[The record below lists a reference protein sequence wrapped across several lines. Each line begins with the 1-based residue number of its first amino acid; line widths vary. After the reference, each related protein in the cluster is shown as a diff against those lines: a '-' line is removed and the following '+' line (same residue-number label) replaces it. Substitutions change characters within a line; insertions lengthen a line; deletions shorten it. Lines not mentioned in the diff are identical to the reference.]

1 LVIDVLLVCTGN
13 ICRSPMAEAI
23 LRRHLAAHGVEARV
37 TSAGTMNWA
46 RPPTDEAIAV
56 MNEHGLDI
64 IAHRSRP
71 LSAATVAD
79 ADLILGMTRTHVDVA
94 ATQGGDGV
102 AARTFLVGEA
112 ARLAERVG
120 PRQDGE
126 SVASWVQRLDAARD
140 TRHGRAVDE
149 IADPVG
155 ESIDFYRVTA
165 TTLDRHLQALAPLL
179 AGRARSIR
187 SEPSGGP

>member
-1 LVIDVLLVCTGN
+1 LVIYILLVCTGN

-23 LRRHLAAHGVEARV
+23 LRRHLAAQGVEARV

-64 IAHRSRP
+64 VAHRSRP
-71 LSAATVAD
+71 LSAEILAG
-79 ADLILGMTRTHVDVA
+79 ADLVLGMTRTHVDVVS
-94 ATQGGDGV
+94 TQGGDSVGT
-102 AARTFLVGEA
+102 RTFLVGEA
-112 ARLAERVG
+112 ARLAERIG
-120 PRQDGE
+120 PRGHDE

-149 IADPVG
+149 VADPVG
-155 ESIDFYRVTA
+155 ESIDFYRLTA
-165 TTLDRHLQALAPLL
+165 TTLDRHLRALAPLL
-179 AGRARSIR
+179 AGTASIR